1 MKISQHNKDVSI
13 LFKAILALRNEK
25 EAWKFLRDLLT
36 ETEIKEFANRW
47 KVARML
53 SEKILYEEIAKE
65 TGMSSTTIAR
75 INKWLTKGK
84 GGYRLMLKRLKIKTK
99 NKHKV

>member
-1 MKISQHNKDVSI
+1 MKIDNHNKSVSA
-13 LFKAILALRNEK
+13 LSKAFLNLKNEN

-53 SEKILYEEIAKE
+53 NQKIPYEEIAKE
-65 TGMSSTTIAR
+65 TGTSSTTVAR
-75 INKWLTKGK
+75 VNKWLTKGK
-84 GGYRLMLKRLKIKTK
+84 GGYRLMLKRLITK
-99 NKHKV
+99 NKK